1 MGLYCGRCGDAVL
14 AADREG
20 RTRIAVVWGIA
31 RGPWLFDPWGQRCSI
46 DLCAECMIDLAGF
59 LADSPMHRA
68 EARPVDDQVG
78 DDAGA
83 RELVQR
89 PARPGPPRPERWA
102 AAAHPAASSA
112 PRAVPRAVRLAN
124 NGVG

>member
-1 MGLYCGRCGDAVL
+1 MLATREEGRAMGLSCGRCGDPVL
-14 AADREG
+14 ASDREG

-78 DDAGA
+78 DDPGSRA
-83 RELVQR
+83 LVWQ
-89 PARPGPPRPERWA
+89 PAA
-102 AAAHPAASSA
+102 SPAASS
-112 PRAVPRAVRLAN
+112 VPRAVRLAN
-124 NGVG
+124 AGVG